1 MKNRIINNNDEL
13 IQKAVSILLEK
24 LGPADTNRF
33 LTILPQDRIDSVKR
47 HQQWQDKLNKKVFFK
62 EIFEDNKKA

>member
-1 MKNRIINNNDEL
+1 MKKRIISDNNEL

-33 LTILPQDRIDSVKR
+33 LTILPHERMDSVKR
-47 HQQWQDKLNKKVFFK
+47 HQTWQASLNKKAFFK
-62 EIFEDNKKA
+62 EIFEDNK